1 MSMDSLLARDLM
13 TQEVVAVPPSMEVT
27 SLAGLLARRGI
38 SSTPVTDAEGRL
50 LGIVTEA
57 DLVRRLAGAAEPKVS
72 WIRSLFQNR
81 NRQAEQYARTHGMT
95 ARDVMTSSVV
105 TVGPDTTVE
114 ECARIMEQH
123 AIKRLPVVSEDRLVG
138 IISRSDLLVAAL
150 EPPER
155 IGTLE
160 QSHDARIQAALEAE
174 MREHP
179 WAQSLYTFA
188 DVKNGVVTLSG
199 YVRSEEVRRG
209 LVVLAGRIEG
219 VERIE
224 DHMEVTSFPLPG
236 ELV

>member
-1 MSMDSLLARDLM
+1 MSVNSLLARDLM

-38 SSTPVTDAEGRL
+38 SSAPVTDARGKL

-57 DLVRRLAGAAEPKVS
+57 DLIRRLAGAAEPKVS
-72 WIRSLFQNR
+72 WIRSLFQNT

-105 TVGPDTTVE
+105 TVDPDASVE
-114 ECARIMEQH
+114 ECARVMEQH
-123 AIKRLPVVSEDRLVG
+123 GVKRLPVVSDGRLAG

-155 IGTLE
+155 IGIPE
-160 QSHDARIQAALEAE
+160 QSRDARIRAALQAE

-179 WAQSLYTFA
+179 WAQSLYTFVE
-188 DVKNGVVTLSG
+188 VKDGVVTLSG
-199 YVRSEEVRRG
+199 YVRSDEVRRG
-209 LVVLAGRIEG
+209 LRVLADRIDG
-219 VERIE
+219 VERVE
-224 DHMEVTSFPLPG
+224 DRMELASFPLPG